1 MPYLPNTEHNRRS
14 MLEAIDRP
22 SVEEI
27 FEEVIPPN
35 FRLKRDLQLPS
46 PLSEPELLRE
56 LSRLSGL
63 NRPASQLISFLGAGI
78 YDHYVPPAVWQLAGR
93 EEFYTTYTP
102 YQPEV
107 SQGTLQALYEYQ
119 SLICRLTGMEVANA
133 SVYDGANALAE
144 AVLMLYH
151 STQKPGLLLS
161 ETIHPSAREVVRT
174 YIQGLPCEEIPVPS
188 KDGVTDLE
196 ALDSL
201 LGQREDLAVFCFQQP
216 NFFGC
221 LEPLDRIS
229 ALLQSRRVP
238 WVVSVDPISL
248 GLLKPPGDYGADVV
262 IGEGQALGTPMN
274 YGGPLVGFFATR
286 SEYLR
291 RIPGRLIGLTVD
303 RRGERGFVMTLQT
316 REQHIRREKA
326 TSNICTSESL
336 LAIASAI
343 YLSLLG
349 PRGLRQVA
357 RLCLQKAHYLA
368 KNISQIP
375 GFRLAYPQ
383 PFFKEF
389 VVECPLPTQR
399 LLQDLLQEGILAGCP
414 LERFFPSWENRLLV
428 CVTEKRTREEMD
440 RFLSALSKYAR

>member
-1 MPYLPNTEHNRRS
+1 MPYLPNTEQNRRS
-14 MLEAIDRP
+14 MLEAIGYS

-27 FEEVIPPN
+27 FEEVIPDDL
-35 FRLKRDLQLPS
+35 RLKRNLQLPP

-56 LSRLSGL
+56 LARLSAL
-63 NRPASQLISFLGAGI
+63 NRPASQLVSFLGAGI

-144 AVLMLYH
+144 AVLMLRH

-161 ETIHPSAREVVRT
+161 ETIHPSAREVVRA
-174 YIQGLPCEEIPVPS
+174 YIQGLPCEEITVPS
-188 KDGVTDLE
+188 REGVTDLE

-201 LGQREDLAVFCFQQP
+201 LGQRGDIAAFCFQQP

-229 ALLQSRRVP
+229 ALLQSRGIP
-238 WVVSVDPISL
+238 LVVLVDPISL
-248 GLLKPPGDYGADVV
+248 GLLKPPGDYGAAVV
-262 IGEGQALGTPMN
+262 VGEGQAMGVPMN

-303 RRGERGFVMTLQT
+303 RQGQRGFVMTLQT

-326 TSNICTSESL
+326 TSNICTSETL

-357 RLCLQKAHYLA
+357 HLCLQKAHYLA
-368 KNISQIP
+368 QKISQIP

-389 VVECPLPTQR
+389 VVECPLPAQQ
-399 LLQDLLQEGILAGCP
+399 LLENLLQEGFLAGCP
-414 LERFFPSWENRLLV
+414 LARFAPCWEKSLLV

-440 RFLSALSKYAR
+440 RFVSTLSKYAR